1 MSDIDDKV
9 YQYTLNFSREAGLD
23 TDPVALKDGV
33 LRHMASART
42 VVTTATLERIGH
54 VHLSLMINTAAR
66 YGLSLGEVVMEA
78 VRNGSQPVAAL
89 CAAIVA
95 RKGAPKSVTPSP
107 AHIPSKRGRPTLRLV

>member
-1 MSDIDDKV
+1 MADIDDKV
-9 YQYTLNFSREAGLD
+9 YQYTLNFSQQAGLE
-23 TDPVALKDGV
+23 TDPIALKDGV
-33 LRHMASART
+33 LRHMASARA

-89 CAAIVA
+89 CSAIST
-95 RKGAPKSVTPSP
+95 RKNGVRRPKQKPN
-107 AHIPSKRGRPTLRLV
+107 LRLV

>member
-1 MSDIDDKV
+1 MADIDDKV
-9 YQYTLNFSREAGLD
+9 YQYTLNFSHEAGLE

-66 YGLSLGEVVMEA
+66 YGLSLGEVVIEA

-89 CAAIVA
+89 CSAISS
-95 RKGAPKSVTPSP
+95 RKNGVRRPKQ
-107 AHIPSKRGRPTLRLV
+107 KPTLRLV